1 VINADKRQL
10 VWDWDVNCIRLWSPE
25 KDAWEEVPYEMK
37 GAEAGYNPNIGENMY
52 IEEIRNF
59 IEAIEGKQP
68 FINSMDDDH
77 KVLRLLYAV
86 EEADKTSKYVSF

>member
-1 VINADKRQL
+1 M
-10 VWDWDVNCIRLWSPE
+10 RLLNVDSN
-25 KDAWEEVPYEMK
+25 
-37 GAEAGYNPNIGENMY
+37 AEAGYNPNIGENMY